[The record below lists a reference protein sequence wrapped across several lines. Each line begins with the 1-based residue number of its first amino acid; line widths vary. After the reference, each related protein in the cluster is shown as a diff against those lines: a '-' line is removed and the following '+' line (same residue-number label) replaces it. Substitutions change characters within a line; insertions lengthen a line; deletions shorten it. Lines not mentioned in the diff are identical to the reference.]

1 MFKPHHLC
9 ATLALIALAGCS
21 STPPAASDTEPRTI
35 SGQRLSSQFQREGI
49 KVEFE
54 CRSRTGIIDRTCVS
68 GDITAIEVT
77 GYANSFGNSE
87 ANRENAFAAAQD
99 EALSKLSR
107 FIQQDINT
115 SRVNDTFAKNIE
127 KANDVLSNK
136 GPSAEPIQ
144 MNDIEAQTSSYSG
157 NRQNTNETVRT
168 IKTSITTQSQAI
180 VRGARVLSEK
190 IVDKQTVAVTLR
202 WERLHSKAVTD
213 IQKMFR

>member
-1 MFKPHHLC
+1 MMNP
-9 ATLALIALAGCS
+9 
-21 STPPAASDTEPRTI
+21 
-35 SGQRLSSQFQREGI
+35 
-49 KVEFE
+49 V
-54 CRSRTGIIDRTCVS
+54 
-68 GDITAIEVT
+68 
-77 GYANSFGNSE
+77 
-87 ANRENAFAAAQD
+87 
-99 EALSKLSR
+99 

-136 GPSAEPIQ
+136 GPSAEAIQ
-144 MNDIEAQTSSYSG
+144 MNDIEAQTSTYSG
-157 NRQNTNETVRT
+157 NRQNTNETVRS

-180 VRGARVLSEK
+180 VRGARVMSEK